1 MAPDKHIALINECL
15 SGKNVGERFTL
26 RELIGE
32 NRWADIANPAS
43 FGKWFKSEIK
53 KGNITGIKHVG
64 TDSSKRRDI
73 YEKI

>member
-1 MAPDKHIALINECL
+1 MAPDKYISLINECL
-15 SGKNVGERFTL
+15 SEKKIGDKFTL

-32 NRWADIANPAS
+32 ERWGDIANPAS

-53 KGNITGIKHVG
+53 KGNISGIMHVG
-64 TDSSKRRDI
+64 TDPSKRRDI